1 MIAAAMILAAGYA
14 TRLRPLSDEIPKA
27 CLPVLGRPLVHHLLD
42 WLGRWGVEDVAVN
55 LHHLPEAVRR
65 AVTAYDGCSFRFRFS
80 EERGPILL
88 TAGALAPLRDCF
100 AGRGTFLLVNAKIV
114 TAIDLAPALAAHRA
128 GGSLATMVLT
138 PNRRRD
144 PYTHVRLDADGRVG
158 GYVPFAE
165 ADGRADPLLAF
176 TGIHLLEPEV
186 LDFIPDGQPFDTIRH
201 LYPALAAAGHPV
213 RGFVADG
220 EWMEFSTPGRYLRN
234 SLELLR
240 AGGLDNWTTWNVM
253 LDPAARV
260 RETVFGEHVVVD
272 AGAAVARSLL
282 MGRNSVSTGA
292 TVQDCVVA
300 PGVDVPPG
308 EWRHA
313 LLACGTGVVGAA
325 GAPAERSMALTAYPL
340 DPAAGPG
347 NGTGGPAEG

>member
-42 WLGRWGVEDVAVN
+42 WLGPWGVEDVAVN
-55 LHHLPEAVRR
+55 LHHLPDAVRR
-65 AVTAYDGCSFRFRFS
+65 AVTAYGGRPFRYHFS
-80 EERGPILL
+80 EEQGPILL

-100 AGRGTFLLVNAKIV
+100 TGCGTFLLVNAKIV
-114 TAIDLAPALAAHRA
+114 TTIDLAPALAAHRA

-144 PYTHVRLDADGRVG
+144 PFTHVQLNADGCIG
-158 GYVPFAE
+158 GYVPFDE

-176 TGIHLLEPEV
+176 TGIHLLEPRV
-186 LDFIPDGQPFDTIRH
+186 LDFIPAGRPFDTIRH

-220 EWMEFSTPGRYLRN
+220 DWLEFSTPGRYLRN

-282 MGRNSVSTGA
+282 LGRNTVSAGA
-292 TVQDCVVA
+292 TVEDCIVA

-308 EWRHA
+308 AWRRA
-313 LLACGTGVVGAA
+313 LLAFGTGQT
-325 GAPAERSMALTAYPL
+325 AEPTMKLNAYPL
-340 DPAAGPG
+340 EAAAGPG
-347 NGTGGPAEG
+347 AGAGGPSEG